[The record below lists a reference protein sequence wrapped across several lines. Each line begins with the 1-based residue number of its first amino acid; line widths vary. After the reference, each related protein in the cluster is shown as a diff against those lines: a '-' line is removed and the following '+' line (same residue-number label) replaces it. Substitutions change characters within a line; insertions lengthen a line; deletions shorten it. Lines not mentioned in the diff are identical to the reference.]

1 MRRIC
6 VLGSLN
12 MDLTVQVDRFP
23 QPGETLTGR
32 RFDTVPGGKG
42 ANQAV
47 AAGRLGADVGMAGK
61 VGEDIYGQTY
71 LQVLAREGVD
81 SALVGRQSGPSG
93 IAVIEV
99 DGAGENHIVLV
110 PGANAHVD
118 AAYLDE
124 VWPLLSGYDIFLM
137 QLEIPL
143 ETVCLA
149 AERLRAAGKTVILD
163 PAPAVPLPDSLLACV
178 DILTPNQTEL
188 ALLSGSDTDSES
200 AAVAA
205 AGKLLGKGV
214 GAVVAK
220 RGKQGALI
228 VAREGSQAVPGF
240 AVRAVDTTA
249 AGDSFNAGL
258 AVALAMGCTLEE
270 AVRMGNAT
278 GALST
283 TGLGA
288 QGAMPTLDQVRA
300 LMGR

>member
-1 MRRIC
+1 MKRIC

-12 MDLTVQVDRFP
+12 MDLTVSVERFP

-32 RFDTVPGGKG
+32 SFDSVPGGKG

-47 AAGRLGADVGMAGK
+47 AAGRLGADVAMAGK
-61 VGEDIYGQTY
+61 VGDDLYGRTY
-71 LQVLAREGVD
+71 LEVLAREGVD
-81 SALVGRQSGPSG
+81 SALVHRQSGPSG

-99 DGAGENHIVLV
+99 DSAGENHIVLV

-118 AAYLDE
+118 AAYLDA
-124 VWPLLSGYDIFLM
+124 VWPQLADYDIFLM

-149 AERLRAAGKTVILD
+149 AQRLRAAGKTVILD
-163 PAPAVPLPDSLLACV
+163 PAPAVPLPESLLACV

-188 ALLSGSDTDSES
+188 ALLSGCDTDSCE
-200 AAVAA
+200 AAAAA
-205 AGKLLGKGV
+205 AGRLLEQGV

-220 RGKQGALI
+220 RGREGALI
-228 VAREGSQAVPGF
+228 VRPGESRSVAGF
-240 AVRAVDTTA
+240 AVQTVDTTA
-249 AGDSFNAGL
+249 AGDSFNAGM
-258 AVALAMGCTLEE
+258 AVALAMGCPLDE

-283 TGLGA
+283 TGMGA
-288 QGAMPTLDQVRA
+288 QGAMPTLEQVRA
-300 LMGR
+300 LLGR